1 MKFLRLKKYSNI
13 ITQPLTVFLLLAHL
27 AKSSLQVKHC
37 SVYSTSAPEKV
48 TGKKEFFFFFFSSN
62 GLGVLFVFFICFTNQ
77 HTHCDKSLGV
87 SRGTRAIARKFPCYR
102 C

>member
-1 MKFLRLKKYSNI
+1 MKFLRLKKYSKI

-62 GLGVLFVFFICFTNQ
+62 GIGLLFVFFYIF
-77 HTHCDKSLGV
+77 
-87 SRGTRAIARKFPCYR
+87 Y
-102 C
+102 

>member
-1 MKFLRLKKYSNI
+1 MKFLRLKKYSKI

-48 TGKKEFFFFFFSSN
+48 TGKKEFFFFFF
-62 GLGVLFVFFICFTNQ
+62 LQMVLVYYLYFLYVLLISI
-77 HTHCDKSLGV
+77 HTVIKVLEF
-87 SRGTRAIARKFPCYR
+87 RGEPVL
-102 C
+102 

>member
-1 MKFLRLKKYSNI
+1 MKFLRLKKYSKI

-48 TGKKEFFFFFFSSN
+48 TAKKEFFFFFSSN